1 MLEKIKINALIS
13 PLEAN
18 YITSSNKFKK
28 AKTTPTGIKTTELY
42 SEGIIEINIWFNLR
56 RMMSES
62 LTDRY
67 CTINATIDV
76 TKMQE
81 NGLDDLLGKITERLP
96 EKPNE
101 AIGYRGA
108 KSLEWK
114 INSAIFVFTFEGY
127 LTETYYKLFRG
138 GYELKKQR
146 LKRTISKEKDKDNNI
161 VCKTEYTSELS
172 RKTESI
178 HDPLHISIT
187 LTQQEEKED
196 NTNQETKKQEEN
208 NEQKTNIPITYVLDT
223 ERLNRLQ
230 IKIHLRKRKIGEIC
244 REHDIANYN
253 LKKFLEKIY
262 VIEEEVLR
270 KYVSLITGKWDFY
283 KYKDAEKKIM
293 DSEFSK
299 KEKEKMCDV
308 LRAIA
313 SYKGIA
319 NYLNHVE
326 DEKIAYE
333 SMASVRRK
341 PYAQKVLRN
350 LEACKINPLTISIR
364 TEIPSDKLDNLVTV
378 YKRGISKVIGELPQE
393 QPKKEEIP
401 PAKNG
406 KGFMDIEEDETDD
419 IPFW

>member
-1 MLEKIKINALIS
+1 M
-13 PLEAN
+13 
-18 YITSSNKFKK
+18 
-28 AKTTPTGIKTTELY
+28 
-42 SEGIIEINIWFNLR
+42 
-56 RMMSES
+56 
-62 LTDRY
+62 
-67 CTINATIDV
+67 
-76 TKMQE
+76 
-81 NGLDDLLGKITERLP
+81 
-96 EKPNE
+96 
-101 AIGYRGA
+101 
-108 KSLEWK
+108 
-114 INSAIFVFTFEGY
+114 
-127 LTETYYKLFRG
+127 
-138 GYELKKQR
+138 
-146 LKRTISKEKDKDNNI
+146 
-161 VCKTEYTSELS
+161 
-172 RKTESI
+172 
-178 HDPLHISIT
+178 
-187 LTQQEEKED
+187 
-196 NTNQETKKQEEN
+196 
-208 NEQKTNIPITYVLDT
+208 
-223 ERLNRLQ
+223 
-230 IKIHLRKRKIGEIC
+230 
-244 REHDIANYN
+244 
-253 LKKFLEKIY
+253 
-262 VIEEEVLR
+262 LR
-270 KYVSLITGKWDFY
+270 KYVSLITGKCDFY